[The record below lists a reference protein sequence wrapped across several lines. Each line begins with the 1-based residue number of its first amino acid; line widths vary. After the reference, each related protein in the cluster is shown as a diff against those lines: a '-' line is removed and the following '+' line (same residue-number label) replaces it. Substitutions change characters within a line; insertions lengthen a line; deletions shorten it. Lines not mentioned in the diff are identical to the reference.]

1 MDKLILIDGN
11 NIIYRAF
18 FAMPP
23 LTNTAGQ
30 QTNAVYGFTTMLLR
44 LLEEHKPTHMI
55 VAFDA
60 GKITFRHEGYEEY
73 KGGRQKTP
81 PELSEQFPLL
91 KELLKGLGFR
101 NSRLQATRLTIL
113 SAPSPGKRMPPAV
126 R

>member
-1 MDKLILIDGN
+1 MKKARCTMDKLILIDGN

-44 LLEEHKPTHMI
+44 LIEEHKPTHMI

-60 GKITFRHEGYEEY
+60 GKVTFRHEGYQDY
-73 KGGRQKTP
+73 KGGRQKHR
-81 PELSEQFPLL
+81 
-91 KELLKGLGFR
+91 R
-101 NSRLQATRLTIL
+101 NS
-113 SAPSPGKRMPPAV
+113 PSSSLC
-126 R
+126 

>member
-23 LTNTAGQ
+23 LTNASGQ

-44 LLEEHKPTHMI
+44 LIDEHKPTHMM

-60 GKITFRHEGYEEY
+60 GKETFRHTDYQDY
-73 KGGRQKTP
+73 KGGRQRPARTVRP
-81 PELSEQFPLL
+81 ISPAERAAN
-91 KELLKGLGFR
+91 GLGY
-101 NSRLQATRLTIL
+101 
-113 SAPSPGKRMPPAV
+113 SPI
-126 R
+126 

>member
-44 LLEEHKPTHMI
+44 LIEEHKPTHMI

-60 GKITFRHEGYEEY
+60 GKVTFRHEGYEDY
-73 KGGRQKTP
+73 KGGRQRH
-81 PELSEQFPLL
+81 L
-91 KELLKGLGFR
+91 
-101 NSRLQATRLTIL
+101 
-113 SAPSPGKRMPPAV
+113 PSSPSSFHC
-126 R
+126 